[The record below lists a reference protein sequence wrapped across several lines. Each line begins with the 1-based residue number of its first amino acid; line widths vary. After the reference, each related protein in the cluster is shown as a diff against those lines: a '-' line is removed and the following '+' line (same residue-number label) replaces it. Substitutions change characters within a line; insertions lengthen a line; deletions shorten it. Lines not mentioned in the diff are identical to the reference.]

1 MNPYIGHESQLY
13 GVEEHR
19 LVGGKGDGMRLFE
32 VHNGK
37 GIDLTISA
45 DRCADISRLR
55 FKGQNLSYM
64 TACGY
69 VAPAYYDSI
78 GANWLN
84 SFTAGFLT
92 TCGFQNVGIPN
103 EDEGEELPL
112 HGSIG
117 NTPAENIYYREEG
130 DELCIYATVKDE
142 TIFGRKL
149 VLKRKISV
157 STKENVIVITDR
169 ILNTGDRDEQ
179 VGILYHMN
187 MGYPLLDEDSIIT
200 IPSNQV
206 IARNAHAQEDIQNWM
221 KVEKPTPHYEERCYY
236 HYFKD
241 EKGYASIEQPKSG
254 MKLEISY
261 DAKSLDHFVQWKMMG
276 VRDYV
281 MGLECGNTLPEGR
294 AEMRKRGQL
303 KFVKPGESLEYK
315 VTIRLS

>member
-169 ILNTGDRDEQ
+169 ILNTGDKDEQ